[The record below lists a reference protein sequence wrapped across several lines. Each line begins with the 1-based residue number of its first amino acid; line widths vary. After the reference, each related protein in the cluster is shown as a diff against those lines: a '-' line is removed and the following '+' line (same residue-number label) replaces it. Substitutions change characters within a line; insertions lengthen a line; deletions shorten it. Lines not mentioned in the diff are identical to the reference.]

1 MTKKADFIKATRKQI
16 TLSRCSTYWSKRKF
30 MFMLAD
36 KSTSKIVNHDELVAA
51 CNAADQLI
59 ELLKKT
65 EKNLDEQEAVELE
78 IAKVDAEIVTAVAI
92 ENLET
97 ETGHMCLYDVNGK
110 VDEDSEV
117 FSMY

>member
-16 TLSRCSTYWSKRKF
+16 ILSRCSTYQSKHKF
-30 MFMLAD
+30 MMMLAD
-36 KSTSKIVNHDELVAA
+36 KSVKKIVNRDELVAA

-59 ELLKKT
+59 ELLNKT

-92 ENLET
+92 KNLET
-97 ETGHMCLYDVNGK
+97 ETGQM
-110 VDEDSEV
+110 
-117 FSMY
+117 SMY